1 MASRPHASGV
11 MVEEKRRCLADFE
24 IWVRLLSDMISP
36 FPGTRPGAFMVLF
49 RGGWPR
55 TVSVLVFGAV
65 DFGLEAISS
74 HLVCG
79 SCRDYLRRFRSG
91 SAWLGV
97 SLQAVPDRLFSRALF
112 PGRHRRE
119 PSGLFGCGPLREC
132 CEAVESGDSGPEKK
146 SLTQESGH
154 PTSQIR
160 LNAPDFID
168 FPNFFTLFVIHRD
181 LATFLSQDRIYG
193 G

>member
-1 MASRPHASGV
+1 

-24 IWVRLLSDMISP
+24 IWVRLRSDMISP

-91 SAWLGV
+91 SAWLVV
-97 SLQAVPDRLFSRALF
+97 SRSPPQRAE
-112 PGRHRRE
+112 R
-119 PSGLFGCGPLREC
+119 
-132 CEAVESGDSGPEKK
+132 A
-146 SLTQESGH
+146 
-154 PTSQIR
+154 IR
-160 LNAPDFID
+160 LRPFAGM
-168 FPNFFTLFVIHRD
+168 LRGCRVR
-181 LATFLSQDRIYG
+181 
-193 G
+193 